1 MIVPSCRVLAASVSL
16 CALSLSIAHAQTAGD
31 PAPAPDFV
39 VTATRSPLAISQA
52 GSAISVI
59 TAEEIEKESP
69 KSPADVLRRVPGVTV
84 TETGGP
90 GATTTVR
97 IRGAESGQTLVL
109 IDGIRVNDPSTDSGE
124 FDFSNLAAVDIE
136 RIEVLRG
143 PQSAIY
149 GSDAI
154 GGVINIITRKGKGAP
169 RFSVGVEGGSYSTI
183 AGRAAVSG
191 STGPVSYAFS
201 TTGFNT
207 SGFSRYGYRIGR
219 IEDALSSPL
228 EKDGASRIGA
238 AGRVAV
244 ALSPDVEVEIGGYAS
259 QNNAAIDNSASSFE
273 FLPDGPSKTRQQLY
287 EGHARLTA
295 NTFDGILKNTFLVSG
310 SRTDRDYKLIGSYF
324 LPSLYWDEYGYQG
337 GRTAAEYQG
346 DLKLGTFGL
355 LTFGAKI
362 EQETL
367 LSTSRNV
374 LPFPT
379 NEVENVDASQ
389 NTRSV
394 YALHQFSP
402 IENLHLSLGG
412 RIDDIEDGDTFGT
425 WRATAAYEIPNS
437 GTKLRTSLGTG
448 AKAPTL
454 YQKFDPFS
462 GTADLESERSVGF
475 DVGIDQRLADDRV
488 LLSATFFAN
497 RFRNLIA
504 YGMAETCGP
513 QQIYGCFINVNRART
528 SGIELSADVDVV
540 PAWMRVK
547 ASYTYLEA
555 FDEETDLRLARRPE
569 HQGRLG
575 FAFTPLPGLSIEPS
589 IVLVGSRFSSPGE
602 LYELAP
608 YARFD
613 LYADYKIN
621 DTFSIYARAEN
632 LTDANYQEVYDYG
645 TAGRSFYAGLRATW

>member
-1 MIVPSCRVLAASVSL
+1 MIAPSCRILAASVSL
-16 CALSLSIAHAQTAGD
+16 CALSFSAAYAQTVND
-31 PAPAPDFV
+31 PVPLPDIV
-39 VTATRSPLAISQA
+39 VTATRSPLALSQA

-59 TAEEIEKESP
+59 TAEEIEKESL
-69 KSPADVLRRVPGVTV
+69 KSPAEVLRRVPGVTV
-84 TETGGP
+84 VETGGA
-90 GATTTVR
+90 GTTTTVR
-97 IRGAESGQTLVL
+97 IRGAEASQTLVL

-124 FDFSNLAAVDIE
+124 FDFSNLAAIDIE

-149 GSDAI
+149 GSDAM
-154 GGVINIITRKGKGAP
+154 GGVINIITRKGQGAP
-169 RFSVGVEGGSYSTI
+169 RFSVGLEGGSYGTV

-191 STGPVSYAFS
+191 SNGPISYAFS
-201 TTGFNT
+201 TTGFDT

-228 EKDGASRIGA
+228 EKDGAQRVGA
-238 AGRVAV
+238 AGRVSV
-244 ALSPDVEVEIGGYAS
+244 ALSPDVEFEVGGYAS
-259 QNNAAIDNSASSFE
+259 RTNVAIDNGVSSFE

-337 GRTAAEYQG
+337 ERLSAEYQG
-346 DLKLGTFGL
+346 DLKLGAFGL
-355 LTFGAKI
+355 LTFGTKI
-362 EQETL
+362 EQENL

-379 NEVENVDASQ
+379 DEVENIDASQ
-389 NTRSV
+389 HTRSA

-402 IENLHLSLGG
+402 IENLHLSLSG

-425 WRATAAYEIPNS
+425 WRATAAYEIPSS
-437 GTKLRTSLGTG
+437 GTKLRASVGTG

-504 YGMAETCGP
+504 YGVAETCRP
-513 QQIYGCFINVNRART
+513 EQVYGCFINVNRART
-528 SGIELSADVDVV
+528 SGVELSADVDVV
-540 PAWMRVK
+540 PAWLRVK
-547 ASYTYLEA
+547 ATYTYLEA
-555 FDEETDLRLARRPE
+555 FDTESDLRLARRPE

-575 FAFTPLPGLSIEPS
+575 FSITPLTGLSIEPS
-589 IVLVGSRFSSPGE
+589 VVFVGSRFSSPGE
-602 LYELAP
+602 INELAP

-613 LYADYKIN
+613 IYADYKVN
-621 DTFSIYARAEN
+621 ETFSIYARAEN
-632 LTDANYQEVYDYG
+632 LTDARYQEVYDYG